1 MRLFLGF
8 PVPDPLSLELI
19 GVRDQAM
26 QRMSAVRPLPV
37 VAGNFHMTL
46 IFLGEVTASRM
57 EQIVKGAEQFCSGQ
71 PALHLQLQR
80 GHCFP
85 DSAGRVFAVEAPLT
99 SAMSRCHRLL
109 QAAVGESA
117 GRPLRPHITLAR
129 LPRAFVPAPDMS
141 LDLDYDISELCL
153 YESEQSQWGV
163 RYRVRRRWP
172 LGDGAV

>member
-8 PVPDPLSLELI
+8 PVPDALSLQLI

-46 IFLGEVTASRM
+46 IFFGEVAAPRM
-57 EQIVKGAEQFCSGQ
+57 EQIATATEKFCASQ
-71 PALHLQLQR
+71 PALRLQLQR

-99 SAMSRCHRLL
+99 SGLSRFHRLL
-109 QAAVGESA
+109 QEAVAEPA
-117 GRPLRPHITLAR
+117 GKPLRPHITLAR
-129 LPRAFVPAPDMS
+129 LSRAFVPAPDIP
-141 LDLDYDISELCL
+141 LDLSYDIGELCL
-153 YESEQSQWGV
+153 YQSEQSQWGV
-163 RYRVRRRWP
+163 RYRVRRRWS
-172 LGDGAV
+172 LAGRAG

>member
-8 PVPDPLSLELI
+8 PVPDALSLELI
-19 GVRDQAM
+19 GVRDQALQQM
-26 QRMSAVRPLPV
+26 TAIRPLPV

-46 IFLGEVTASRM
+46 IFFGEITEARM
-57 EQIVKGAEQFCSGQ
+57 EQIATVAEQFCSGQ
-71 PALHLQLQR
+71 SALRLRLQR

-85 DSAGRVFAVEAPLT
+85 DSAGRVFAAEAPLT
-99 SAMSRCHRLL
+99 SGLSRFHRLL
-109 QAAVGESA
+109 QEALAESA

-129 LPRAFVPAPDMS
+129 LPRAFVPAPDIP
-141 LDLDYDISELCL
+141 LDLGYEIAELCL

-172 LGDGAV
+172 LTASSI

>member
-8 PVPDPLSLELI
+8 PVPDALSLELI
-19 GVRDQAM
+19 GVRDQAIEQM
-26 QRMSAVRPLPV
+26 AAIRPLPV
-37 VAGNFHMTL
+37 LAGNFHMTL
-46 IFLGEVTASRM
+46 IFFGEITEARM
-57 EQIVKGAEQFCSGQ
+57 EQIATVAEQFCSGQ
-71 PALHLQLQR
+71 AALRLRLQR

-99 SAMSRCHRLL
+99 SGLSRFHRLL
-109 QAAVGESA
+109 QEALAESA

-129 LPRAFVPAPDMS
+129 LPRAFVPAADIP
-141 LDLDYDISELCL
+141 LDLGYEIAELCL

-172 LGDGAV
+172 LTASGV

>member
-8 PVPDPLSLELI
+8 PVPDALSLELM
-19 GVRDQAM
+19 GVRDQAI
-26 QRMSAVRPLPV
+26 QRMAAIRPLPV

-46 IFLGEVTASRM
+46 IFLGEVTAAKM
-57 EQIVKGAEQFCSGQ
+57 EQIAAVTEQFCAVQS
-71 PALHLQLQR
+71 ALRLQLQR

-85 DSAGRVFAVEAPLT
+85 DSAGRVFAAEAQLT
-99 SAMSRCHRLL
+99 SGLSRFHRLL
-109 QAAVGESA
+109 QEALGEPA

-129 LPRAFVPAPDMS
+129 LPRAFVPAPDMP
-141 LDLDYDISELCL
+141 LDLSYEITELCL

-172 LGDGAV
+172 LTGSDV

>member
-8 PVPDPLSLELI
+8 PVPDALSLELI
-19 GVRDQAM
+19 GVRDQAL
-26 QRMSAVRPLPV
+26 QRMAAIKPLPV

-46 IFLGEVTASRM
+46 IFFGEVTLAKM
-57 EQIVKGAEQFCSGQ
+57 EQITAVAEQFCAGQ
-71 PALHLQLQR
+71 SALRLQLQR

-99 SAMSRCHRLL
+99 SGLSRFHRLL
-109 QAAVGESA
+109 QEALAEPA

-129 LPRAFVPAPDMS
+129 LPRAFVPAPDMP
-141 LDLDYDISELCL
+141 LDLGYEITELCL

-172 LGDGAV
+172 LTAISV

>member
-71 PALHLQLQR
+71 PAVRLQLP
-80 GHCFP
+80 GELAKH
-85 DSAGRVFAVEAPLT
+85 
-99 SAMSRCHRLL
+99 AMSEG
-109 QAAVGESA
+109 AKAV
-117 GRPLRPHITLAR
+117 AR
-129 LPRAFVPAPDMS
+129 AS
-141 LDLDYDISELCL
+141 S
-153 YESEQSQWGV
+153 
-163 RYRVRRRWP
+163 
-172 LGDGAV
+172 